1 MNETQRLLNE
11 LYMINRQLAFG
22 GKFSELEE
30 DLIRY
35 VKKGNYSMVE
45 SILAMKPAIDHTI
58 KGKTAIEYACDK
70 RYYDIVD
77 MLLDAGAN
85 TDGVSEKCL

>member
-1 MNETQRLLNE
+1 MNEAQRLLNE
-11 LYMINRQLAFG
+11 LDLIDRRLGFG
-22 GKFSELEE
+22 GLAELEI

-35 VKKGNYSMVE
+35 AKKGNKRMVKA
-45 SILAMKPAIDHTI
+45 ILKMDPSIDHTV

-70 RYYDIVD
+70 GYYDIVD